1 MTEAFTTTLPRKTI
15 AELSIGRSD
24 GVIGPGWGRPNIR
37 TDNPGAAELRQV
49 AEEFEAI
56 FLNNFLKQARTSQL
70 ADGLLKSSAGET
82 YQGMLDQEYARTA
95 SGGLSLGI
103 ADALYAQFA
112 RHLPKV
118 DD

>member
-1 MTEAFTTTLPRKTI
+1 MTETLSALPRTTL
-15 AELSIGRSD
+15 ADLSLGRGAS
-24 GVIGPGWGRPNIR
+24 VSGPGWGRPDIR
-37 TDNPGAAELRQV
+37 TDNAGPAELRQA

-56 FLNNFLKQARTSQL
+56 FLNQFLQQARKSQL
-70 ADGLLKSSAGET
+70 ADSVLTSSAGDTFE
-82 YQGMLDQEYARTA
+82 GMLDQEYARAA

-112 RHLPKV
+112 RHLPQA

>member
-1 MTEAFTTTLPRKTI
+1 MNERLSALPRTTI
-15 AELSIGRSD
+15 ADLTLGQSAS
-24 GVIGPGWGRPNIR
+24 VAGPGWGRPNIR
-37 TDNPGAAELRQV
+37 TDNAGAAELRQA
-49 AEEFEAI
+49 AEEFEAM
-56 FLNNFLKQARTSQL
+56 FLDYFLQQARKSQL
-70 ADGLLKSSAGET
+70 ADGLLRSSAGET
-82 YQGMLDQEYARTA
+82 FQGMLDQEYARTA